1 MQSII
6 RCFIVDDEAPAH
18 ILLEKYIKRVPYLAL
33 VGQTYNAVDALFEIE
48 QARPDLIFLDIEM
61 PEMTGIEFLKALP
74 PNRPDF
80 VRPAVVMV
88 TAYSEYAVQGYEH
101 DVLDYLLK
109 PTPFERFM
117 QAINKF
123 KTRQGA
129 SNTVV
134 VAAQPVPAP
143 LPPEP
148 VAAAELHPTETT
160 GPKGNFFLV
169 KEDKKLIRVAPSDI
183 VFVESDSDYLTIHL
197 ANRTIVTYMTMGK
210 LESMLPAD
218 EFLRV
223 NRSYLIRLG
232 AIKEIDGN
240 LITTLDGKRVPI
252 GVTYRERVME
262 VLKRMM
268 RQGS

>member
-1 MQSII
+1 MQPII
-6 RCFIVDDEAPAH
+6 RCFIIDDEAPAH
-18 ILLEKYIKRVPYLAL
+18 VLLERYIKRVPYLL
-33 VGQTYNAVDALFEIE
+33 VVGQTYNAVDALFEIE
-48 QARPDLIFLDIEM
+48 QAKPDLIFLDIEM

-74 PNRPDF
+74 ASRPNFP
-80 VRPAVVMV
+80 RPAVVMV

-109 PTPFERFM
+109 PAPFERFM
-117 QAINKF
+117 QTINKY
-123 KTRQGA
+123 KARQGVSTA
-129 SNTVV
+129 PVTTPDSAPNIPT
-134 VAAQPVPAP
+134 AEPVPAP
-143 LPPEP
+143 IAESELTEP
-148 VAAAELHPTETT
+148 A
-160 GPKGNFFLV
+160 GQKGNFFLV

-183 VFVESDSDYLTIHL
+183 LFVESDSDYLTIHL
-197 ANRTIVTYMTMGK
+197 SERSILTYMTMSK

-240 LITTLDGKRVPI
+240 LITTLNGKRVPI
-252 GVTYRERVME
+252 GVTYRERVMD

-268 RQGS
+268 R

>member
-1 MQSII
+1 MQPTI

-18 ILLEKYIKRVPYLAL
+18 VLLEKYIKRVPYLLL
-33 VGQTYNAVDALFEIE
+33 VGQAYNAVDALFEIE
-48 QARPDLIFLDIEM
+48 QVKPDLIFLDIEM

-74 PNRPDF
+74 ANWPNTS
-80 VRPAVVMV
+80 RPAVVMV

-109 PTPFERFM
+109 PAPFERFM
-117 QAINKF
+117 QAINKY
-123 KTRQGA
+123 KARQGVTA
-129 SNTVV
+129 PAVTTPNSVPNLP
-134 VAAQPVPAP
+134 AAE
-143 LPPEP
+143 PETTP
-148 VAAAELHPTETT
+148 VAESEPAEPA
-160 GPKGNFFLV
+160 GQKGNFFLV

-183 VFVESDSDYLTIHL
+183 LFVESDSDYLTMHL
-197 ANRTIVTYMTMGK
+197 ADRTILTYMTMGK

-218 EFLRV
+218 QFLRV
-223 NRSYLIRLG
+223 NRSYLVRLG

-240 LITTLDGKRVPI
+240 LITMLGGKRVPI

-268 RQGS
+268 R